1 MKGASAKSRP
11 RLHGA
16 VAQCGPEREFWVSSY
31 SPAKLGGV
39 AAPAAGALCSKPR
52 AERFATIYKVADAP
66 LNRPP
71 LPASP
76 ASPPNSD
83 GELQTGYILS
93 PLRGWVIAALLLIFV
108 SAPAFAQ
115 SRRLLGGS
123 AGGSKYQFFY
133 DTLLE
138 PSVPEV
144 GNLGGGTIG
153 GEGTIHRLMWDRRQH
168 VYFGYDVSIEPLSE
182 PNTYRM
188 SFGELTLSAKDTY
201 VLGGDPSS
209 WTSLPA
215 PDWGGPAVRTVRAGE
230 VLALDLLT
238 NNTTGQKIVDY
249 VTVQG
254 PSAKPASDP
263 WHANFIYETGAPRDF
278 RAEDAALEIR
288 LPRISV
294 NGDPGNSAMTT
305 GEVMYGAAVWFYLPS
320 HGRFILSLTPHP
332 ELGFR
337 PAGEIRGSSLT
348 FTMGNDTFDLVSGG
362 RIAPGSGPFNLYV
375 WNDPAWKPPDGQANA
390 PAWGSADRMDQLI
403 ANKNTSEKS
412 ND

>member
-1 MKGASAKSRP
+1 MRIRTLAAAII
-11 RLHGA
+11 LTLL
-16 VAQCGPEREFWVSSY
+16 SS
-31 SPAKLGGV
+31 PV
-39 AAPAAGALCSKPR
+39 
-52 AERFATIYKVADAP
+52 
-66 LNRPP
+66 
-71 LPASP
+71 
-76 ASPPNSD
+76 
-83 GELQTGYILS
+83 
-93 PLRGWVIAALLLIFV
+93 
-108 SAPAFAQ
+108 FAQ

-138 PSVPEV
+138 PSFPEV

-168 VYFGYDVSIEPLSE
+168 VYFGYDVSIEALAE

-215 PDWGGPAVRTVRAGE
+215 PDWGGPAVRTVRAGD

-254 PSAKPASDP
+254 PTAKPAADP
-263 WHANFIYETGAPRDF
+263 WHADFIYETGTPRDF
-278 RAEDAALEIR
+278 RADDAALEIR
-288 LPRISV
+288 LPRLGV
-294 NGDPGNSAMTT
+294 NGDLGSSASNT
-305 GEVMYGAAVWFYLPS
+305 GDVVYGAAVWFYLPMR
-320 HGRFILSLTPHP
+320 GRFILSLTPHP

-337 PAGEIRGSSLT
+337 SAGEVRGSSLT
-348 FTMGNDTFDLVSGG
+348 FTAGNDTFNLVAGG

-375 WNDPAWKPPDGQANA
+375 LNDPTWRPTASESNSVQ
-390 PAWGSADRMDQLI
+390 WGAADRLEQLTG
-403 ANKNTSEKS
+403 KKESK
-412 ND
+412 